1 MFYAWLHLIALIVY
15 FGAVIGL
22 LFVLVPSLSA
32 VERHEA
38 KLRLLTRGLKLYNP
52 LQVGALGILI
62 FSGAF
67 QVTEL
72 KAVYRELFVQ
82 ELGYDLGLKLLFAFI
97 LILFSVYQSMGIGH
111 RFVRR
116 QESGE
121 RVTPDE
127 LHSIVYRLNR
137 TSACI
142 LVLALITFW
151 LGLQL
156 RS

>member
-1 MFYAWLHLIALIVY
+1 MFYAWLHLIALIV
-15 FGAVIGL
+15 FLGAIIGL
-22 LFVLVPSLSA
+22 SFVLLPSISA
-32 VERHEA
+32 IERHEA
-38 KLRLLTRGLKLYNP
+38 KLQLLTRGLKLYNP

-62 FSGAF
+62 FTGAF
-67 QVTEL
+67 QLTEL

-82 ELGYDLGLKLLFAFI
+82 QIGYNLGVKLLFAFFLVI
-97 LILFSVYQSMGIGH
+97 FSVYQSMGIGH

-121 RVTPDE
+121 AATPQQLE
-127 LHSIVYRLNR
+127 SVLHRLNGAN
-137 TSACI
+137 ACI
-142 LVLALITFW
+142 LILAVITLW